1 MKLQSVNLLLAGA
14 FLLLSGCV
22 SSKKYKDL
30 ELVKNHYQEEYEGLV
45 KVRGENQKLND
56 DLRVCQTE
64 LRKAYSDQEDLK
76 RRIERMEADNLALNA
91 SYDRLVEQNR
101 ALLSTTSDEKQ
112 TLEARLASKEQTL
125 DEKEREMATIR
136 FELDQREANLAEL
149 RRNLDERERRINEL
163 ESMLNASQ
171 AQMTALRARIN
182 EALLGF
188 TAADLTVSERDGKL
202 YVSLSQNLLFKTGSD
217 KIDPKG
223 VQAIRQVAEVLK
235 QNPDID
241 INVEGHTDSDGSADR
256 NWDLSVSRATSVVK
270 VLTSTGVESSR
281 ITASGRAFFQPVA
294 PNDTPANK
302 ALNRRTEIILS
313 PKLDQLFQLI
323 RN

>member
-1 MKLQSVNLLLAGA
+1 MKFQHLFLFIGLAVLLT
-14 FLLLSGCV
+14 SCV

-30 ELVKNHYQEEYEGLV
+30 ELVKNHYQEEYEALV

-56 DLRVCQTE
+56 DLRACEAE
-64 LRKAYSDQEDLK
+64 LKKAYTEQEDLK
-76 RRIERMEADNLALNA
+76 QRIERMEEDNKALTE
-91 SYDRLVEQNR
+91 SYNRLVDQNR

-112 TLEARLASKEQTL
+112 SLEERLAQKEMML
-125 DEKEREMATIR
+125 DEKEREMANIR
-136 FELDQREANLAEL
+136 YELDQREANLAEL
-149 RRNLDERERRINEL
+149 RRSLDERERRINEL
-163 ESMLNASQ
+163 ESLLSASQ
-171 AQMTALRARIN
+171 EQMSALRNRIN
-182 EALLGF
+182 ESLLGF

-270 VLTSTGVESSR
+270 IITAAGVEPSR
-281 ITASGRAFFQPVA
+281 VTASGRAFYQPVA
-294 PNDTPANK
+294 PNDSADNK
-302 ALNRRTEIILS
+302 GRNRRTEIILS
-313 PKLDQLFQLI
+313 PKLDLLFQLI
-323 RN
+323 QN